1 MYPYSQGNCSTF
13 SDAMVHFTRSVSQ
26 PAPGGLLYLTD
37 TLSSTDGRSHMVNLR
52 YNEGFNY
59 GSYYAEFAFPGDS
72 ALTPYGSRDV
82 RPGPFPAP
90 GTVQAL
96 ADYRYSTSVNY
107 PVGSLTWDT
116 APDQARF
123 AYAGDFVFDYLNRTV
138 PASGSLTLRFAYV
151 TASNDVDNAALT
163 AQAQGAFTPPP
174 LPPPPA
180 PPAKPAVKPAPAPAP
195 ALVGRKCI
203 VPKIAKGTKL
213 AVAKNKIEAAECIV
227 GTVSKAHS
235 AKVKKGRVVSQTVPA
250 GTAVPFGTPVG
261 LKVSSG
267 PSAHAKHGKKK

>member
-1 MYPYSQGNCSTF
+1 
-13 SDAMVHFTRSVSQ
+13 
-26 PAPGGLLYLTD
+26 
-37 TLSSTDGRSHMVNLR
+37 
-52 YNEGFNY
+52 
-59 GSYYAEFAFPGDS
+59 
-72 ALTPYGSRDV
+72 
-82 RPGPFPAP
+82 
-90 GTVQAL
+90 VQATKSN
-96 ADYRYSTSVNY
+96 YNPTSPQY
-107 PVGSLTWDT
+107 PAGSLTWDT
-116 APDQARF
+116 APNLARF
-123 AYAGDFVFDYLNRTV
+123 SNSADFVFDYLNRTV

-180 PPAKPAVKPAPAPAP
+180 PPAKPAVKPAPAP